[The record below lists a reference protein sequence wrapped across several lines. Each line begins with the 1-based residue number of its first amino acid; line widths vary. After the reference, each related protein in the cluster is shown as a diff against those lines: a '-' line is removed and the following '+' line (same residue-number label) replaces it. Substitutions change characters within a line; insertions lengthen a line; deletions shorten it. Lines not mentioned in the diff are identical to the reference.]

1 MREGSFMKNLRVL
14 MPIKYIYQHNL
25 TLDYVLKT
33 ESFLFNKA
41 KICSLNVDLA
51 EFVDEWSAMKNLIK
65 FKNGQIYMEYNI
77 DKYLP
82 CLRKDKVCNLSN
94 IQEENFREVIGLHC
108 IDVEMF
114 NYLNQSLWKE
124 WLKEYTNKLISY
136 ERKSMIGIEISFK
149 TEMLREIYFI
159 KDESDFFSELVYDVE
174 LFITYNR
181 LGHIRFNDGYKCTSK
196 EISFGVN
203 MEIF

>member
-1 MREGSFMKNLRVL
+1 
-14 MPIKYIYQHNL
+14 
-25 TLDYVLKT
+25 
-33 ESFLFNKA
+33 
-41 KICSLNVDLA
+41 
-51 EFVDEWSAMKNLIK
+51 
-65 FKNGQIYMEYNI
+65 
-77 DKYLP
+77 
-82 CLRKDKVCNLSN
+82 
-94 IQEENFREVIGLHC
+94 
-108 IDVEMF
+108 
-114 NYLNQSLWKE
+114 
-124 WLKEYTNKLISY
+124 
-136 ERKSMIGIEISFK
+136 MIGIEISFK